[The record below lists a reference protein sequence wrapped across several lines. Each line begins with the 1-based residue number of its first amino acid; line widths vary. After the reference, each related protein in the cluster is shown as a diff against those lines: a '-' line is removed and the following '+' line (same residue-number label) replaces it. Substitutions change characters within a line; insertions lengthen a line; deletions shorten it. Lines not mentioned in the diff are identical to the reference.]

1 MPQRHIDLDAEEEK
15 FKSEI
20 YTMLLAFGTKRNQA
34 IQIISA
40 NEELIRNWIDPRGKG
55 SIVTAANAA
64 RIMLKKDGM
73 ASFEETS

>member
-55 SIVTAANAA
+55 PIVTAANAA
-64 RIMLKKDGM
+64 RIMLKKGGM
-73 ASFEETS
+73 SSFEETS